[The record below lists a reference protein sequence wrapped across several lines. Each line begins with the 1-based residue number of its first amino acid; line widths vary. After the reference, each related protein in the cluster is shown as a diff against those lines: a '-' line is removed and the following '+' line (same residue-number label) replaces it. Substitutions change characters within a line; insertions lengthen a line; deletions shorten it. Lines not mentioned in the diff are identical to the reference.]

1 MIADDLSVAV
11 GYRAPETLNEAVALL
26 AADPG
31 AKVLTGGPSLMPALA
46 FRLAPPTLLVV
57 CPQAGW

>member
-1 MIADDLSVAV
+1 MILFVAV

-31 AKVLTGGPSLMPALA
+31 AKVLTGGQSLAAIGTALPGTTFYA
-46 FRLAPPTLLVV
+46 AT
-57 CPQAGW
+57 PQAGW